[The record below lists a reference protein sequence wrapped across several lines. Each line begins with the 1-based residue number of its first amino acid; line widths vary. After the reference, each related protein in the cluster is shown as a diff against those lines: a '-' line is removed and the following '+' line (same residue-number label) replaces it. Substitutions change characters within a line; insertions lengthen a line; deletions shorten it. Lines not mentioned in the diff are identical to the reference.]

1 MSDVNGKDQGA
12 SGPTGMRLS
21 AIVLRLSSAMAL
33 VAVAACS
40 QTPSSSSRHSNI
52 DPVWGVER
60 AKKKVAD
67 GQPVPPGGGRYQVGK
82 PYMVGGRMYFPREE
96 PNYDKTGYASW
107 YGGEDHGR
115 ETANGE
121 VYDKGTLSA
130 AHPTL
135 PIPSYARV
143 TNLENGRSVM
153 VRINDRGPYVGNRLV
168 DVSERAAQ
176 LLGFQ
181 SKGLSHVRL
190 QYIGPAP
197 VDGSDQRMLV
207 ASLRGPGA
215 QASIAQ
221 DRALIAQRDR
231 APSDGRM
238 TGMALANLEEKPN
251 AQPLE
256 RSKPVV
262 LASAAESDVSTEA
275 EREPAHNRQEPQ
287 APVRETALMMSVQKP
302 IAAPPRSTWN
312 APPPPARPSIAIA
325 STQPVTHSAASREIA
340 PSREMAPSREA
351 APLPPHTLGTLTFR
365 NPPPAPR
372 PNYGGVGSGT
382 ASTLAPIGG
391 THQPQH
397 AAPGAIGRN
406 QPPPARRY
414 EPTARVADSQGYMAS
429 LSDEPANAAI
439 ERLISANVGPGAAR
453 IDLGSYA
460 KPENAARVAEL
471 MRSYGEVR
479 STPIVSGIGEKLT
492 RVELIPSP
500 GLSPG
505 DVVSMANDMGIRSAA
520 IRLE

>member
-1 MSDVNGKDQGA
+1 MRDENGRDHGA
-12 SGPTGMRLS
+12 PGVTGMRLS
-21 AIVLRLSSAMAL
+21 TVVLRLSSAMAL

-40 QTPSSSSRHSNI
+40 QTPTSSSRHSNI

-67 GQPVPPGGGRYQVGK
+67 GQPVPPGGGRFQVGK

-96 PNYDKTGYASW
+96 PNYDKSGFASW
-107 YGGEDHGR
+107 YGGDDHGR

-181 SKGLSHVRL
+181 SKGLSRVRL

-197 VDGSDQRMLV
+197 VEGSDQRMLV

-238 TGMALANLEEKPN
+238 TGMALASFEGKPDV
-251 AQPLE
+251 QPLE

-262 LASAAESDVSTEA
+262 LASAADTEVSSET
-275 EREPAHNRQEPQ
+275 EREPAHNRREAQE
-287 APVRETALMMSVQKP
+287 PVRETALMMAVQKP
-302 IAAPPRSTWN
+302 VSAPPRSTWN
-312 APPPPARPSIAIA
+312 APPPPARPSVAIA
-325 STQPVTHSAASREIA
+325 STQPTTRNA
-340 PSREMAPSREA
+340 PSRDVSPAREA

-372 PNYGGVGSGT
+372 PNYGGIGSGT
-382 ASTLAPIGG
+382 ASTLAPVDGNR
-391 THQPQH
+391 QPQQ
-397 AAPGAIGRN
+397 AAPGAINRS
-406 QPPPARRY
+406 PPTPARRY
-414 EPTARVADSQGYMAS
+414 EPSSRVAASQGYMAS

-453 IDLGSYA
+453 VDLGSYA

-479 STPIVSGIGEKLT
+479 ATPVVSGLGERLT
-492 RVELIPSP
+492 RVELLPSP
-500 GLSPG
+500 GLVPG
-505 DVVSMANDMGIRSAA
+505 DVVSMANDMGIHSAS
-520 IRLE
+520 IRFE

>member
-1 MSDVNGKDQGA
+1 MSDSNGNDHGA
-12 SGPTGMRLS
+12 SGRSGSRIS
-21 AIVLRLSSAMAL
+21 SIVFRLSSAAAL
-33 VAVAACS
+33 ITVAACS
-40 QTPSSSSRHSNI
+40 QTPQPKHSSI

-82 PYMVGGRMYFPREE
+82 PYMVGGRMYFPHEE

-107 YGGEDHGR
+107 YGGDDHGR

-143 TNLENGRSVM
+143 TNLENGRSVL

-190 QYIGPAP
+190 QYVGPAP
-197 VDGSDQRMLV
+197 VEGSDQRMLV

-231 APSDGRM
+231 SPSDGRM
-238 TGMALANLEEKPN
+238 TGLALANLDAKPD
-251 AQPLE
+251 APRLE
-256 RSKPVV
+256 QSRPIV
-262 LASAAESDVSTEA
+262 LASASESDVSSA
-275 EREPAHNRQEPQ
+275 PDNEPAHNRPEPRE
-287 APVRETALMMSVQKP
+287 PVRETALMMSVQKP
-302 IAAPPRSTWN
+302 VSAPARSTWN
-312 APPPPARPSIAIA
+312 APPPPARPSIAVA
-325 STQPVTHSAASREIA
+325 STQTAQHVP
-340 PSREMAPSREA
+340 PSRDASPSREA
-351 APLPPHTLGTLTFR
+351 APLPAHTLGTLTFR

-372 PNYGGVGSGT
+372 PNYGGVGSAT
-382 ASTLAPIGG
+382 ASTLAPLGA
-391 THQPQH
+391 TRQPQH
-397 AAPGAIGRN
+397 AAPGAIART
-406 QPPPARRY
+406 PPTPVRRY
-414 EPTARVADSQGYMAS
+414 EPPNRVAASQGYMAS
-429 LSDEPANAAI
+429 LSEEPANAAI

-479 STPIVSGIGEKLT
+479 ATPVLSGLGEKLT
-492 RVELIPSP
+492 RIELIPSP
-500 GLSPG
+500 GLIPG
-505 DVVSMANDMGIRSAA
+505 DVVSMANDMGIRSAS
-520 IRLE
+520 IRYE

>member
-40 QTPSSSSRHSNI
+40 QTPTSSSRHSNI

-107 YGGEDHGR
+107 YGGDDHGR

-238 TGMALANLEEKPN
+238 TGLALANLEGKPDV
-251 AQPLE
+251 QPLE

-262 LASAAESDVSTEA
+262 LASAAESDVSTES
-275 EREPAHNRQEPQ
+275 EREPVRSRPEPQ

-302 IAAPPRSTWN
+302 VAAPPRATWN

-325 STQPVTHSAASREIA
+325 STQPTSRA
-340 PSREMAPSREA
+340 PDPAIREA
-351 APLPPHTLGTLTFR
+351 SYTTTRERETNSLQPHSLGTLTFR

-382 ASTLAPIGG
+382 ASTLAPIGNAR
-391 THQPQH
+391 QPQH

-406 QPPPARRY
+406 QLPPARRY
-414 EPTARVADSQGYMAS
+414 EPTTRVAASQGYMAS

-453 IDLGSYA
+453 IDLGAYA

-471 MRSYGEVR
+471 MHSYGEVR
-479 STPIVSGIGEKLT
+479 TTPIVSGIGEKLT

-500 GLSPG
+500 GLIPG